1 MRTASWHVQQ
11 LYGQYKGQ
19 NVLTLKMNG
28 VNVTGAEDQDGLF
41 ASAVKDGDKVY
52 VKVINTSEKPQD
64 VEFAFNGL
72 KKKETV
78 KAVERINFTSGLLY
92 EDNTLDA
99 PDRIAPVKAAFAGEG
114 KSLTATVPPQCF
126 TIFILE
132 R

>member
-1 MRTASWHVQQ
+1 M
-11 LYGQYKGQ
+11 
-19 NVLTLKMNG
+19 
-28 VNVTGAEDQDGLF
+28 
-41 ASAVKDGDKVY
+41 
-52 VKVINTSEKPQD
+52 
-64 VEFAFNGL
+64 
-72 KKKETV
+72 
-78 KAVERINFTSGLLY
+78 KAVERIDFTSGLLY